1 MKKIIFSLSAVLCL
15 MLNVAGV
22 GLQKAEAA
30 DAPFPTKSIDII
42 VPAGAGGGTDMIARA
57 LANKAKD
64 ILGKPVV
71 IVNNR
76 EAAVRSGLPLGRQP
90 SRTGIP

>member
-1 MKKIIFSLSAVLCL
+1 MKKIIFSLSAALCL

-30 DAPFPTKSIDII
+30 DPFPTKSIDII

-57 LANKAKD
+57 LANRAKD

-71 IVNNR
+71 IVNK
-76 EAAVRSGLPLGRQP
+76 P
-90 SRTGIP
+90 